1 MFDDTT
7 ECGIELVA
15 WPKSN
20 ILYKERGKE
29 GGVKNNLSR
38 CACFVVL
45 N

>member
-1 MFDDTT
+1 MDTT

-29 GGVKNNLSR
+29 GGEEQSE
-38 CACFVVL
+38 
-45 N
+45 